1 LPANRALSQT
11 PFDALST
18 RDLIRGSLSIKALFV
33 RESGA
38 GYLLTGLALV
48 SLILIT
54 LDTST
59 RLLESVRSAIGT
71 VVSPLVVVAETP
83 YLLGDSLGEVVA
95 SRENLHAINAQLERR
110 VLELSQISQQFL
122 AMKQENQRLRELLG
136 SRARLPT
143 EVLIAELIGVVP
155 NPNTHQV
162 IIDKGS
168 DAGVTVG
175 QAVIDAQG
183 LFGQIV
189 EVSQFTSRVLLIT
202 DASHALPVQV
212 NRNGVRSVA
221 GGTGHRD
228 TLELENVPVTADI
241 REGDLI
247 ETSGLAGRFPVGYP
261 VGYVASVEISETS
274 AYATVAVRPTAS
286 LDRTRHVLVLFPQ
299 TTSSDVLDDTQTLQ
313 EMPSDPPL
321 PDDPVEE
328 GA

>member
-1 LPANRALSQT
+1 MQ
-11 PFDALST
+11 
-18 RDLIRGSLSIKALFV
+18 IKALFV

-48 SLILIT
+48 SLILVT

-59 RLLESVRSAIGT
+59 RLLESVRGAIGT
-71 VVSPLVVVAETP
+71 LVSPLVVVAETP
-83 YLLGDSLGEVVA
+83 YLLGDTVGEVVA
-95 SRENLHAINAQLERR
+95 SRESLRDTNAQLERR

-122 AMKQENQRLRELLG
+122 AMKKENERLRELLG

-168 DAGVTVG
+168 DAGVLVG

-183 LFGQIV
+183 LFGQVV
-189 EVSQFTSRVLLIT
+189 EVSQFTARVLLIT

-221 GGTGHRD
+221 GGTGRRD
-228 TLELENVPVTADI
+228 ELELENVPVTADI
-241 REGDLI
+241 RPGDLI

-261 VGYVASVEISETS
+261 VGYVASVEVADTS
-274 AYATVAVRPTAS
+274 AYASISVRPTAH
-286 LDRTRHVLVLFPQ
+286 LDRSRHVLVLLDQPVPD
-299 TTSSDVLDDTQTLQ
+299 SGAIDGSDDGFDTGVDESDAAGAQAQ
-313 EMPSDPPL
+313 ED
-321 PDDPVEE
+321 